1 MNVDKLRKDDFY
13 LPILQ
18 LLQNLGGSASNQEIE
33 ITLIEQ
39 FNLSDDQVS
48 QTHKKSGVPIVS
60 NKIAWARSYLK
71 TANLTNNEKAGTW
84 VITEAGREALKIGE
98 QEIHERVAEAVK
110 QYNAARKA
118 AKESAQTPTDASDD
132 AGEEVEWSNLLLA
145 KLKNIP
151 PDAFERLSQRL
162 LREAGF
168 VKVEVTGKS
177 GDGGIDGAGVL
188 RMNLVSFNVLFQCKR
203 YKDTVGPSVVR
214 DFRGAMQGRAD
225 KGLIITT
232 GTFTLEA
239 RREATRDG
247 APAIDL
253 IDGEALCGLLKEQG
267 LGVQVRLVEDVSV
280 DLNFFDKI

>member
-1 MNVDKLRKDDFY
+1 MSVDKLRKDDFY
-13 LPILQ
+13 VPILQ

-33 ITLIEQ
+33 SALIEQ
-39 FNLSDDQVS
+39 FAFTDLQVA
-48 QTHKKSGVPIVS
+48 QVHKKSGVPIVS

-71 TANLTNNEKAGTW
+71 SANLTNNVKTGTW
-84 VITEAGREALKIGE
+84 VITEAGRDALKLGE
-98 QEIHERVAEAVK
+98 KVVHERVSEAIK
-110 QYNAARKA
+110 LYNAARKA
-118 AKESAQTPTDASDD
+118 AKDGAESPLDAPDEAED
-132 AGEEVEWSNLLLA
+132 EVEWSSLLLA
-145 KLKNIP
+145 KLKTIP
-151 PDAFERLSQRL
+151 ADAFERLSQRL

-203 YKDTVGPSVVR
+203 YKDTVGPGVVR

-232 GTFTLEA
+232 GTFTSEA
-239 RREATRDG
+239 RKEATRDG

-253 IDGEALCGLLKEQG
+253 IDGDALCSLLKDQR
-267 LGVQVRLVEDVSV
+267 LGVQVKLVEDVSL